1 MTRMVANTVTVWEQ
15 RRVVPVRPSSV
26 PHAQLRSEMTIRFT
40 TRENHPDKEAFRGSA
55 QEAQKNNPFWG
66 ERDGGERN

>member
-1 MTRMVANTVTVWEQ
+1 MARMVANTVTVWEQ

-26 PHAQLRSEMTIRFT
+26 PHAQLRSEMTIRST

-55 QEAQKNNPFWG
+55 QESQKNNPFWG
-66 ERDGGERN
+66 EDGGERN